1 MPRQRRHDRRRRR
14 PVHRRVLHRFRM
26 RLSPRVASVL
36 EQHVEQATAKL
47 LARHGLRARDVD
59 HWAIH
64 PGGPRI
70 VDAVA
75 GRLGLPPDAVLPS
88 KDVLRHHGNCS
99 SATVL
104 LVLDELVRTRNP
116 TPGDHVVAMAFGPG
130 LTLYAALLRAR

>member
-1 MPRQRRHDRRRRR
+1 MSWEITDCG
-14 PVHRRVLHRFRM
+14 FRM

-36 EQHVEQATAKL
+36 EQHVEQATTAL
-47 LARHGLRARDVD
+47 LGRHGLAVSDVD

-64 PGGPRI
+64 PGGPKI

-75 GRLGLPPDAVLPS
+75 GRLGLSQDAVAAS

-104 LVLDELVRTRNP
+104 LVLDELVRTQNP
-116 TPGDHVVAMAFGPG
+116 SAGEHVVAMAFGPG
-130 LTLYAALLRAR
+130 LTLYAALFRAN